1 MPSFNFNA
9 QVHLK
14 LARYNKRMQTDPAK
28 AGPPIRALYGKYSGA
43 LDNQ

>member
-14 LARYNKRMQTDPAK
+14 LAGYNKRMQ
-28 AGPPIRALYGKYSGA
+28 
-43 LDNQ
+43 LDAAEPRH